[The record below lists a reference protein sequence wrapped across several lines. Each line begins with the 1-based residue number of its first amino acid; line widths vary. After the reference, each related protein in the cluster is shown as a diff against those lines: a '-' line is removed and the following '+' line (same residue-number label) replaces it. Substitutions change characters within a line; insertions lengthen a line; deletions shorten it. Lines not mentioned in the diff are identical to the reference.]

1 MNDLIIEFYLF
12 LYLFGKSV
20 ATGAINIYM
29 QKVTIKKEGIFFSF
43 WDEQTASWIDRN
55 ILDSD
60 FPISHYLPYS
70 TRVEGEITV
79 RDLLKHLS
87 HFRTQIQPIFANA
100 LSGITCDQMADLI
113 ESPKKPNSNVP
124 MNVIYLFKM
133 GEVIPVKDEEIDYLS
148 TYSVLMG
155 LFVEE
160 NVEEDKVYHLSAFDV
175 RDWVDLPFAID
186 NFMEYTD
193 VETEEV
199 LLNGLID
206 WKFFEIIHAVLN
218 QITLTFQVMQ
228 MTSTVDL
235 KKLESGP
242 MLIGEL
248 FVWIDELDRIFAS

>member
-1 MNDLIIEFYLF
+1 
-12 LYLFGKSV
+12 
-20 ATGAINIYM
+20 M
-29 QKVTIKKEGIFFSF
+29 QTVTIKKDGIFFSF
-43 WDEQTASWIDRN
+43 WDEQVASWVDRN

-60 FPISHYLPYS
+60 FPISHYLPYN
-70 TRVEGEITV
+70 TRVEGEITI
-79 RDLLKHLS
+79 RDFLKHLS
-87 HFRTQIQPIFANA
+87 HFRPQVQQIFANA
-100 LSGITCDQMADLI
+100 LSGITCDQIAEII
-113 ESPKKPNSNVP
+113 ETSKKPKSNVP
-124 MNVIYLFKM
+124 MNAVYLFKM
-133 GEVIPVKDEEIDYLS
+133 GKVFPVKDEEIDYLS

-186 NFMEYTD
+186 SFMEYTD
-193 VETEEV
+193 VQTEEI

-206 WKFFEIIHAVLN
+206 WKFFEVIHAVLN
-218 QITLTFQVMQ
+218 QITLTFQIRQ

-248 FVWIDELDRIFAS
+248 LVWIDELDRIFAN